1 MAYELKQQIQGPFS
15 RRSIHG
21 RTRVRSQGR
30 EQRGARPVVLQR
42 WRECTQG
49 VERGRERN
57 HGRGVAAVHAGD
69 TQRYQR
75 KQRDAVRETEEMLA
89 KAKDEAT
96 RLAAEAAANLEIALA
111 RREEMAHQKIARAE
125 AEALRQVREIAVDVA
140 VAAAR
145 ELIADKLDDG
155 SRAAL
160 VDAAIAEL
168 PEKLH

>member
-1 MAYELKQQIQGPFS
+1 MGALLHSAEFWVAVGFVILMAAIAKPMGRAFASMLDA
-15 RRSIHG
+15 RSNRI
-21 RTRVRSQGR
+21 RDTLDEAARLR
-30 EQRGARPVVLQR
+30 EDAQHLLA
-42 WRECTQG
+42 E
-49 VERGRERN
+49 
-57 HGRGVAAVHAGD
+57 H
-69 TQRYQR
+69 QR
-75 KQRDAVRETEEMLA
+75 KQRDVVRETEEMLA
-89 KAKDEAT
+89 KAREETT